1 MSAITPSEG
10 VGILRERGTPSEGV
24 RGIVAVVALGAE
36 VSGVDTGVRVDAG
49 HGCRCG
55 SSVFFYKFAAH

>member
-1 MSAITPSEG
+1 MSAITPLEG
-10 VGILRERGTPSEGV
+10 VQ
-24 RGIVAVVALGAE
+24 GIVVVVVLGAE
-36 VSGVDTGVRVDAG
+36 VSGVDTGVKVDAG